1 MHASGGGVASSGSR
15 GNETHAS
22 RDKASRVA
30 HASSSSTGKSGE
42 AGHTSFTGK
51 SEVVTATAVKKKS
64 RATSGNMKSITTWLV
79 SPSPS
84 DTCEVVKKRRK
95 VARIDSDDSSRV
107 RFSSV

>member
-1 MHASGGGVASSGSR
+1 M
-15 GNETHAS
+15 T
-22 RDKASRVA
+22 

-95 VARIDSDDSSRV
+95 VARIDSDDSDKAE
-107 RFSSV
+107 